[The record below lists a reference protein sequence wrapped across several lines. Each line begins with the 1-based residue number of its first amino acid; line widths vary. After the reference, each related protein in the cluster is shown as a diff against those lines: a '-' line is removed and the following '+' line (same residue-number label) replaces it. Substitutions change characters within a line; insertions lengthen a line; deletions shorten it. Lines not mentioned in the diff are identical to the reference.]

1 MASTLAP
8 LVRSEFA
15 KRLKVIRAQ
24 RGFPRAR
31 YFASTLGI
39 EENRYT
45 RYERAEV
52 EPSLTLIHKICE
64 TLRITPNELLGFD
77 PVGHPTGQGLGFAE
91 GEAAPKDEGKTE
103 GKDAIAWGLAA
114 EIVALRREYEPAR
127 KPPDPLA
134 DLKDIGALYRSLLA
148 EPFEMVA
155 RLADEPSLA
164 AVNARRRAD
173 IANLMSKLTTALQ
186 GQRR

>member
-1 MASTLAP
+1 MASPLAP

-64 TLRITPNELLGFD
+64 TLRITPNELLGFE
-77 PVGHPTGQGLGFAE
+77 PVGRPATQVSGFAE
-91 GEAAPKDEGKTE
+91 GEGGSRGDGKAE

-114 EIVALRREYEPAR
+114 EIVALRREHEPAR
-127 KPPDPLA
+127 KTPDPLA
-134 DLKDIGALYRSLLA
+134 DLRDIGALYRSLLA

-155 RLADEPSLA
+155 RLAEEPSLA
-164 AVNARRRAD
+164 AADARRRAD
-173 IANLMSKLTTALQ
+173 IANLMNKLTSALQ